1 MSGTQAD
8 PHLEIAHVL
17 FMDIVGFS
25 KSLINEQS
33 EMLRQLNQIV
43 RETAQVMAAEAAG
56 KLIRLPTG
64 DGMALAFFTTP
75 NAPLRCAIE
84 ISQALKSHVALAVR
98 IGINSG
104 PVDEIVDVNERSNV
118 AGIGITIAQRV
129 MDCGDAGHILLSK
142 RSADDLAQ
150 YGRWRPHLHEIGQCE
165 VKHRVRLD
173 IVNFHSD
180 EVGNPATPEKLKKE
194 REIATTP
201 KSKALTGA
209 MLAAATVM
217 LLALGL
223 WFFSHSSTRRAE
235 TMPAI
240 PPEKR
245 IAVLPFKPLLPENRD
260 PVLELGMA
268 DTLIAKLSNSRE
280 IIVASLNSVRKF
292 VGLEQDSLAG
302 TGITG
307 QFGPGRECPAG
318 GRSNP
323 GDRAPDQSWGR
334 FVSLVR
340 HL

>member
-1 MSGTQAD
+1 MSRPAEIHSQRTPAEQFTAD
-8 PHLEIAHVL
+8 VIIA
-17 FMDIVGFS
+17 G
-25 KSLINEQS
+25 
-33 EMLRQLNQIV
+33 
-43 RETAQVMAAEAAG
+43 G
-56 KLIRLPTG
+56 
-64 DGMALAFFTTP
+64 
-75 NAPLRCAIE
+75 
-84 ISQALKSHVALAVR
+84 
-98 IGINSG
+98 G
-104 PVDEIVDVNERSNV
+104 P
-118 AGIGITIAQRV
+118 
-129 MDCGDAGHILLSK
+129 
-142 RSADDLAQ
+142 
-150 YGRWRPHLHEIGQCE
+150 
-165 VKHRVRLD
+165 
-173 IVNFHSD
+173 
-180 EVGNPATPEKLKKE
+180 
-194 REIATTP
+194 
-201 KSKALTGA
+201 TGA